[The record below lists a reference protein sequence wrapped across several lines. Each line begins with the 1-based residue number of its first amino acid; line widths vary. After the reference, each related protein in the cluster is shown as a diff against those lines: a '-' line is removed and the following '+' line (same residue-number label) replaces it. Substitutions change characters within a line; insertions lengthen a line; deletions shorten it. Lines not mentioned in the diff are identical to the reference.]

1 MHQIALGLRNWLG
14 LRTGK
19 FYYYARLIRLV
30 GSYYFVKTFVQLVP
44 VVHICDMFTKPERH
58 IQLKYIRGFFALTAL
73 FLLMLSTL
81 PQVNAFLREMNAVH
95 CNGDCSM
102 EDDSDQTVVV
112 IELREIEES
121 ETREESSDSIHFLFS
136 ELLPV
141 ITCFVFA
148 ELPVQQNLVASSITP
163 SALSFEDYCVL
174 HGVWRI

>member
-1 MHQIALGLRNWLG
+1 
-14 LRTGK
+14 
-19 FYYYARLIRLV
+19 
-30 GSYYFVKTFVQLVP
+30 
-44 VVHICDMFTKPERH
+44 
-58 IQLKYIRGFFALTAL
+58 
-73 FLLMLSTL
+73 
-81 PQVNAFLREMNAVH
+81 MNAVH

-121 ETREESSDSIHFLFS
+121 ETREESSDSIHSLFS